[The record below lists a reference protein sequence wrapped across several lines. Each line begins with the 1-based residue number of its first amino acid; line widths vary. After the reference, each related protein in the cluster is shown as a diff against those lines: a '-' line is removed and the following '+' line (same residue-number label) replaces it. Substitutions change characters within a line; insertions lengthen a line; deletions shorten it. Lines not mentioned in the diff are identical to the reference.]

1 MTEFSALSTAD
12 SRSDPPD
19 SMLIAESGR
28 TPERFGALFERHAA
42 EIHGYAARRIGVRA
56 ADDLMA
62 ETLASGPTLF
72 RPGSASSGSFGRA
85 SRGEFSMDEALVQVS
100 KSCTGRS

>member
-1 MTEFSALSTAD
+1 MTDEVDANQD
-12 SRSDPPD
+12 RSRR
-19 SMLIAESGR
+19 LYE
-28 TPERFGALFERHAA
+28 EVFG
-42 EIHGYAARRIGVRA
+42 HGNYAA